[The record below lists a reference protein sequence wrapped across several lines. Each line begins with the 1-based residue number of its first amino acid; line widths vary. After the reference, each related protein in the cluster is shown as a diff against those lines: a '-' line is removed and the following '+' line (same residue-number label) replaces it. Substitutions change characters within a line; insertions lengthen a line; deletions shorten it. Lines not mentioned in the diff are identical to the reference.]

1 MKRKALFLDRDGVI
15 NIDYGYVHEPENCV
29 FIEGIF
35 ELVRRANSAGYVVA
49 VVTNQA
55 GIGRGY
61 FTEAQFAGFTGWM
74 RKVFAGNGAMIDRVF
89 YCPHHP
95 QAGLADYKRECACR
109 KPQPGM
115 LLKAQRE
122 FNLDMAASII
132 VGDKLSDL
140 EAGARAGVRS
150 RFLFAPDEAA
160 RGEADIVRIS
170 NLLDVLP
177 PTQPPVSARRSP
189 KKQRS
194 A

>member
-1 MKRKALFLDRDGVI
+1 VKRKALFLDRDGVI

-29 FIEGIF
+29 FIDGIF
-35 ELVRRANSAGYVVA
+35 ELVRRANAAHYVVA

-74 RKVFAGNGAMIDRVF
+74 RDAFASRGATIDRVF

-95 QAGLADYKRECACR
+95 QDGLADYRRECACR

-115 LLKAQRE
+115 LLQAQRE
-122 FNLDMAASII
+122 FDLDMAASII

-140 EAGARAGVRS
+140 KAGASAGVGS
-150 RFLFAPDEAA
+150 CFLFAPDEAA
-160 RGEADIVRIS
+160 SGEGDVVRIS
-170 NLLDVLP
+170 NLLDILP
-177 PTQPPVSARRSP
+177 LIQPAVSARRSP
-189 KKQRS
+189 TTQRS

>member
-35 ELVRRANSAGYVVA
+35 ELVRRANAAGYVVA

-177 PTQPPVSARRSP
+177 PTQPPVSVRRSP
-189 KKQRS
+189 KK
-194 A
+194 